1 MTCQR
6 IQPDIIFRLRSDSR
20 AGFSAFLS
28 LCTVVAE
35 CFQNSAE
42 LITRPQPANLRI
54 HARQLRSRQ
63 LAARQASQEWTAL
76 EVAKCGTSQVVPRQ
90 SEETARWPRFE
101 TVVGPMPIVAM
112 ELRGQL
118 RDVHSPRWQWP
129 PSSETRPDPGP
140 AVPWCSTLKNYS

>member
-1 MTCQR
+1 MTWQR
-6 IQPDIIFRLRSDSR
+6 TQPDVIFRLRSGSR

-42 LITRPQPANLRI
+42 LITRRQPANRRI

-63 LAARQASQEWTAL
+63 LAVRQALQEWTAL

-90 SEETARWPRFE
+90 SEETTEWPRFE
-101 TVVGPMPIVAM
+101 TVVGPRDANRSGGATRAVTRRAQPPMAVATIA
-112 ELRGQL
+112 G
-118 RDVHSPRWQWP
+118 DSP
-129 PSSETRPDPGP
+129 
-140 AVPWCSTLKNYS
+140 